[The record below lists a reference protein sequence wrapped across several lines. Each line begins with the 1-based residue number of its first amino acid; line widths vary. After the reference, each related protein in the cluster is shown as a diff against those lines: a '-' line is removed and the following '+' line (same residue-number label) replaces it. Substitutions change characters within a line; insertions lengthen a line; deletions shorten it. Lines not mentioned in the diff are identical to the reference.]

1 MNKSDI
7 YDKNHLMN
15 NVSISIIHKLK
26 KLTKIFNI
34 VLLLTIQIINYI
46 KVIIVFDFLLNLFL
60 KYDAYKSYY
69 FKKAY
74 LIFYIKVT

>member
-60 KYDAYKSYY
+60 KYGAYKSCY

>member
-60 KYDAYKSYY
+60 KYGAYKSYY